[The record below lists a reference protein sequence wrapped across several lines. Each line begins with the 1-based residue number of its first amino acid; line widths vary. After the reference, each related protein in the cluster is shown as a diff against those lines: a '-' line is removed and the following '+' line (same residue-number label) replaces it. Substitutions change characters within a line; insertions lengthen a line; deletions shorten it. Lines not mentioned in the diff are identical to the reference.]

1 MGLSN
6 CGARNRAA
14 TSQPSDWA
22 TLARL
27 TEHLYDLHGQLEAAE
42 ADSKMAE
49 IYALEDAI
57 SETEAERERLV
68 RQLQHRLSEETA
80 A

>member
-1 MGLSN
+1 M
-6 CGARNRAA
+6 AA

-22 TLARL
+22 TLAVL
-27 TEHLYDLHGQLEAAE
+27 TERLYDLHGQLEAAE

-57 SETEAERERLV
+57 AATEAERERLV
-68 RQLQHRLSEETA
+68 RQLQHRLTEETA

>member
-1 MGLSN
+1 M
-6 CGARNRAA
+6 AA
-14 TSQPSDWA
+14 TSQPSDRA
-22 TLARL
+22 TLAVL
-27 TEHLYDLHGQLEAAE
+27 TERLYDLHEQLEAAE

-57 SETEAERERLV
+57 AETEAERERLV
-68 RQLQHRLSEETA
+68 RCLQHRLTAETA